1 VLVVEDNAVNQKVAV
16 SLLRQLNYD
25 SKVVSNGRL
34 ALQAIQDGPFNAVLM
49 DGSMPVMD
57 GLTATKKIREILKE
71 KKLPIIALTA
81 GALAEDREAC
91 LASGMDDYL
100 EKPIQLEALRLMLD
114 RWVGIPD

>member
-1 VLVVEDNAVNQKVAV
+1 MFDQ
-16 SLLRQLNYD
+16 
-25 SKVVSNGRL
+25 L
-34 ALQAIQDGPFNAVLM
+34 ALIAQAFFAG
-49 DGSMPVMD
+49 
-57 GLTATKKIREILKE
+57 
-71 KKLPIIALTA
+71 ALTA